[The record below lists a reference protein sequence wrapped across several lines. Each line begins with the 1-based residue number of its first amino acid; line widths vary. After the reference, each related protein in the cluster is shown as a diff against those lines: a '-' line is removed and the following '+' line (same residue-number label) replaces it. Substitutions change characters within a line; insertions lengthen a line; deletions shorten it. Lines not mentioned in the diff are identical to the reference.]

1 MKAIRE
7 TLQKAN
13 AEAAYFER
21 QALSAQRFLAVENV
35 LGESQDVPPSPP
47 DTLTELLAD
56 FSQDSEGPPLPSDPS
71 PPNHVCET
79 DTVPSVSPLTPP
91 QPQSGASSGLSTQ
104 GGNHSAFD
112 SASAPKPK
120 RSVRI
125 TDSPAVTQPRRR
137 GGSLRISSPRLPPQ
151 PVSPQRRQTAA
162 VQSQKAPVKVRVKAT
177 RKR

>member
-1 MKAIRE
+1 MDKYKYADRLRGRLYTQIEKATGKKSQVIGAKVKAIRE
-7 TLQKAN
+7 TLQKAT

-56 FSQDSEGPPLPSDPS
+56 VSQESEGAPPPSDPDPS
-71 PPNHVCET
+71 HHVCET

-125 TDSPAVTQPRRR
+125 TDY
-137 GGSLRISSPRLPPQ
+137 LRFLQ
-151 PVSPQRRQTAA
+151 
-162 VQSQKAPVKVRVKAT
+162 
-177 RKR
+177 